1 MTVSKAHV
9 TIVNICIFQFL
20 IFLGG
25 LGILPGCNQY
35 ENKNRKIAYKE
46 KHKDGILYIDIFERN
61 NFITEIQTKASV
73 YQKYKIKIIADKDI
87 LLDSSDIGLSVI
99 SEIKPNIWECLDT
112 TEYVLGDKKILVVF
126 KGNATTAESGNIYDQ
141 ISLICLDDKE
151 TFYLNLNG
159 NFPRYGKFLE
169 IINANTFV
177 INNGKK
183 ELKFQIHNGAFRL
196 MK

>member
-1 MTVSKAHV
+1 MNVARTHV
-9 TIVNICIFQFL
+9 TIVNTGIALFL

-25 LGILPGCNQY
+25 LGILSGCNQY
-35 ENKNRKIAYKE
+35 ENKNREIAYKE
-46 KHKDGILYIDIFERN
+46 KHKDGILYIDIFKRN

-99 SEIKPNIWECLDT
+99 SEIKPNIWKCFDAI
-112 TEYVLGDKKILVVF
+112 EYVLGDKKILVVF
-126 KGNATTAESGNIYDQ
+126 KGNATAAGRNIYDQ
-141 ISLICLDDKE
+141 ISLICLDGKE
-151 TFYLNLNG
+151 TFYLNLTG
-159 NFPRYGKFLE
+159 NFPKYGKFLE

-177 INNGKK
+177 INNGEK
-183 ELKFQIHNGAFRL
+183 ELKFQTHNGSFRL